1 MGGVFF
7 KKESGVYGPGRRVLT
22 SAVVESQGG
31 RLLLA

>member
-7 KKESGVYGPGRRVLT
+7 KKERGAYGPGSGVLT

-31 RLLLA
+31 EFC